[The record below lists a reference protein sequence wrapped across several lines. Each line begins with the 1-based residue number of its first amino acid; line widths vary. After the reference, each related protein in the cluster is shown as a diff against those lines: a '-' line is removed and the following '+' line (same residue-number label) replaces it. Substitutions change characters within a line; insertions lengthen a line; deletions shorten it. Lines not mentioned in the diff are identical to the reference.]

1 MAGIP
6 KNGRSF
12 VDVSPFPRGYV
23 QVNHRSFSGCS
34 HVERLAMFFN
44 VDLLISCL
52 ASTLKLTLVNSVHSG
67 GGFHC

>member
-1 MAGIP
+1 M
-6 KNGRSF
+6 
-12 VDVSPFPRGYV
+12 
-23 QVNHRSFSGCS
+23 NHARFRGCS

-52 ASTLKLTLVNSVHSG
+52 ASTLKLTLVNSVHTG